1 MAGESIAF
9 KYGDY
14 MTFLKH
20 KITDEGNETAKNKLF
35 ENENSQRMYQ
45 ENFLLQKCEA
55 ACESILKQLNDGDEE

>member
-1 MAGESIAF
+1 MAGESVAF

-14 MTFLKH
+14 MTILKN

-45 ENFLLQKCEA
+45 EGFLLQTCEV
-55 ACESILKQLNDGDEE
+55 ACEIFLKQLNEGDEE

>member
-1 MAGESIAF
+1 MAGESVAF

-14 MTFLKH
+14 MTILKN

-45 ENFLLQKCEA
+45 ENITEEKCVVV
-55 ACESILKQLNDGDEE
+55 CDSFLKQLNDGDEE